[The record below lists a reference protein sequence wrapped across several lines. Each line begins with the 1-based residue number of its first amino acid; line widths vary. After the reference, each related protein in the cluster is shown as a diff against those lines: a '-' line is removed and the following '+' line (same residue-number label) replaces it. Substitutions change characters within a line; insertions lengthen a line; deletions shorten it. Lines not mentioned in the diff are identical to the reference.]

1 MSIIIR
7 MSFLE
12 EKVLIY
18 EKELKG
24 SQEKIENNGKIK
36 IIEREKIMKIAENL
50 FNEYRKKLKEIV
62 FHN

>member
-12 EKVLIY
+12 EKDSIY

>member
-1 MSIIIR
+1 

-12 EKVLIY
+12 EKVSIY
-18 EKELKG
+18 EEELKG

>member
-1 MSIIIR
+1 

>member
-12 EKVLIY
+12 EKVSIY
-18 EKELKG
+18 EEELKG